1 MTRRL
6 RIAALALILA
16 ALAVV
21 PTGTDLRAH
30 SPGGA
35 TPTAPTVTAE
45 GTAQAVTETPAAA
58 AAPRTQTPTT
68 PPCENGTAVPSPA
81 DNPGLV
87 ADCSILLAAKDTL
100 RGTATLNWSADRAI
114 TTWTGVTVA
123 SEPYGTPRRVTQ
135 LVLQSARLNGS
146 IPAALGDLSALR
158 DLRLQW
164 NRLTGGIPAA
174 LGNLTQLT
182 YLGLGGN
189 QLTGSIPP
197 ELGAIGGTLRTL
209 HLTGPNPLPSGIGLT
224 GAIPPALGDLTGLQS
239 LYLNGNRLTG
249 PIPTRLR
256 WLTELQGLFL
266 NRNQLTGA
274 IPTQLG
280 ALTNLAE
287 LRLESNQL
295 TGAIPTQLG
304 DLRNLRKAYLKHNS
318 GLSGCVPGG
327 LLDVRF
333 NDVAQLNLPTCPAGT
348 PATPA
353 TPLPTFTLT
362 VTTTGGGSVEPGGA
376 TPHDEDSEVTLT
388 ASWNDAT
395 HTFTGWG
402 GDCSGTALTCVL
414 TMLADKSVTAT
425 FEALP
430 ADRCATTTAADCIRA
445 VYRGAPGD
453 YAQVQEIPADR
464 LLTPGSD
471 GRYTVARGQQITVV
485 TAARLPTGYTRFYLQ
500 RRPPGVPGTP
510 APVSFTQLIKPV
522 GTTYTFTV
530 TSDEGGR
537 TLFTFDLQAA
547 KPPLRPGLKPQLG
560 DRVVTTTFQVTTT
573 TIRYTSYDTTG
584 AATTPGSYAFLTGS
598 GDDETV
604 VTTYEDLR
612 DGTATG
618 LRIHKSDSYGA
629 SQAGTYSSVA
639 VGDIF
644 EWREA
649 TDCFVRYKV
658 TEVKAD
664 PAGTAP
670 RKQLA
675 IEWMTYA
682 FTGCSGLIGAP
693 ADGAGGASAPAADMS
708 FGELPDLGGPS
719 LTVPIRHALWQIVP
733 ESWTGA
739 MEASQLIGDQFATP
753 VYVETIAEAR
763 LLPRWREPDLP
774 SEWVFWRA
782 GTDPTVTPRGYEA
795 VWGTGQ
801 GTVAL
806 YIRGEQVSAIAY
818 AKYAAGR
825 RDGKIGVHE
834 TRIIA
839 GRPAVVKYSPAG
851 PTLAPTLSVVVF
863 VHDPDTNTEYTLY
876 GRTNTLRGSNVD
888 AMIAIAES
896 LFAEG
901 SGS

>member
-1 MTRRL
+1 MARSL

-21 PTGTDLRAH
+21 PAGTDLRAH
-30 SPGGA
+30 SPEGA
-35 TPTAPTVTAE
+35 TPTAPTVIAE
-45 GTAQAVTETPAAA
+45 GTAQAVAETPAA
-58 AAPRTQTPTT
+58 AAPRTQTPT

-81 DNPGLV
+81 TNPGLV
-87 ADCSILLAAKDTL
+87 ADCAILLAAKDTL

-114 TTWTGVTVA
+114 TAWSGVTVA
-123 SEPYGTPRRVTQ
+123 SLPYGAPQRVTQ
-135 LVLQSARLNGS
+135 LVLRSGSLNGS

-158 DLRLQW
+158 ELRLQW
-164 NRLTGGIPAA
+164 NQLTGSIPAA
-174 LGNLTQLT
+174 LGNLGQLT

-189 QLTGSIPP
+189 RLTGAIPP

-224 GAIPPALGDLTGLQS
+224 GAIPPALGNLTGLQS

-304 DLRNLRKAYLKHNS
+304 DLRNLRKAYLKNNS
-318 GLSGCVPGG
+318 GLSGCVPSG

-333 NDVAQLNLPTCPAGT
+333 NDVSQLNLPMCPTGT
-348 PATPA
+348 PPTPM

-362 VTTTGGGSVEPGGA
+362 VTATGGGSVEPGGA
-376 TPHDEDSEVTLT
+376 TTHDEDAEVTLT

-402 GDCSGTALTCVL
+402 GDCGGTALTCVL

-425 FEALP
+425 FAALP

-445 VYRGAPGD
+445 VYKGAPDD
-453 YAQVQEIPADR
+453 YAQVQEMPVDR

-471 GRYTVARGQQITVV
+471 GRYQVERGWQITVV

-500 RRPPGVPGTP
+500 RRPTDPAGTP
-510 APVSFTQLIKPV
+510 APVSAGQLIQPL

-530 TSDEGGR
+530 TTDEAGR

-560 DRVVTTTFQVTTT
+560 NRVVTTTFQVTTT

-584 AATTPGSYAFLTGS
+584 AATTQGSYAFLTGS
-598 GDDETV
+598 GDDETA
-604 VTTYEDLR
+604 VTTYEALR

-618 LRIHKSDSYGA
+618 LRIHQSDGYGA
-629 SQAGTYSSVA
+629 SQADTYGAVA
-639 VGDIF
+639 VGDVF

-649 TDCFVRYKV
+649 DDCWVRYEV
-658 TEVKAD
+658 TDVKAD

-670 RKQLA
+670 RKEFA
-675 IEWMTYA
+675 VKWKAYA
-682 FTGCSGLIGAP
+682 FTGCSGTVATDTHVSVTVDPPVNLLATAITVPVRYGPYQLIPFGWSGTVEEETMITTASSQDS
-693 ADGAGGASAPAADMS
+693 ATSGASADSEAPAW
-708 FGELPDLGGPS
+708 PS
-719 LTVPIRHALWQIVP
+719 
-733 ESWTGA
+733 
-739 MEASQLIGDQFATP
+739 D
-753 VYVETIAEAR
+753 
-763 LLPRWREPDLP
+763 
-774 SEWVFWRA
+774 
-782 GTDPTVTPRGYEA
+782 DPTVARQHPLWAEPSVPTGWQLGGLFADATYVEAIYADSDGYFAARFWIYRVDWLPRDTT
-795 VWGTGQ
+795 TGHYRPPH
-801 GTVAL
+801 A
-806 YIRGEQVSAIAY
+806 GEEVRTIDGHPAI
-818 AKYAAGR
+818 
-825 RDGKIGVHE
+825 
-834 TRIIA
+834 
-839 GRPAVVKYSPAG
+839 VKYSRAG
-851 PTLAPTLSVVVF
+851 SSVHIFNETTGVEYF
-863 VHDPDTNTEYTLY
+863 VHLYSSSEDPDGRDIEDAIVIARSLY
-876 GRTNTLRGSNVD
+876 Q
-888 AMIAIAES
+888 
-896 LFAEG
+896 
-901 SGS
+901 

>member
-1 MTRRL
+1 MARSL

-21 PTGTDLRAH
+21 PAGTDLRAH
-30 SPGGA
+30 SPEGA
-35 TPTAPTVTAE
+35 TPTAPTVIAE
-45 GTAQAVTETPAAA
+45 GTAQAVAETPAA
-58 AAPRTQTPTT
+58 AAPRTQTPT

-81 DNPGLV
+81 TNPGLV
-87 ADCSILLAAKDTL
+87 ADCAILLAAKDTL
-100 RGTATLNWSADRAI
+100 RGTATLNWSATRAI
-114 TTWTGVTVA
+114 TAWSGVTVA
-123 SEPYGTPRRVTQ
+123 SVPYGAPQRVTQ
-135 LVLQSARLNGS
+135 LVLRSGSLNGS

-158 DLRLQW
+158 ELRLQW
-164 NRLTGGIPAA
+164 NQLTGSIPAA
-174 LGNLTQLT
+174 LGNLGQLT

-189 QLTGSIPP
+189 QLTGAIPP

-224 GAIPPALGDLTGLQS
+224 GAIPPALGNLTGLQS

-304 DLRNLRKAYLKHNS
+304 DLRNLGKAYLKNNS

-333 NDVAQLNLPTCPAGT
+333 NDVSQLNLPMCPTGT

-362 VTTTGGGSVEPGGA
+362 VAATGGGSVEPGGA
-376 TPHDEDSEVTLT
+376 TTHDEDAEVTLT

-395 HTFTGWG
+395 HSFTGWG
-402 GDCSGTALTCVL
+402 GDCGGTALTCVL

-425 FEALP
+425 FAALP

-453 YAQVQEIPADR
+453 YAQVQEIPADV
-464 LLTPGSD
+464 LLTPNSD
-471 GRYTVARGQQITVV
+471 GRYTVERGQQVTVV

-500 RRPPGVPGTP
+500 RRPTDPAGTP
-510 APVSFTQLIKPV
+510 APVSAGQLIQPL

-530 TSDEGGR
+530 TTDEAGR

-560 DRVVTTTFQVTTT
+560 DRVVTTTFQVQTT

-584 AATTPGSYAFLTGS
+584 AATSQGSYAFLTGS
-598 GDDETV
+598 GTDETA
-604 VTTYEDLR
+604 VTTYEALR

-618 LRIHKSDSYGA
+618 LRIHQFDGYGA
-629 SQAGTYSSVA
+629 SQADTHGAVA

-644 EWREA
+644 EWWEA
-649 TDCFVRYKV
+649 DDCFVRYEV

-670 RKQLA
+670 RKEFA
-675 IEWMTYA
+675 IKWRAYA
-682 FTGCSGLIGAP
+682 FTGCTGSVATDTAVRVTWSPEPNFLATRT
-693 ADGAGGASAPAADMS
+693 
-708 FGELPDLGGPS
+708 
-719 LTVPIRHALWQIVP
+719 TVPVRYGPFELVP
-733 ESWTGA
+733 LGWKGVLEEVTKVPRASSGGSGA
-739 MEASQLIGDQFATP
+739 AGISEGT
-753 VYVETIAEAR
+753 EE
-763 LLPRWREPDLP
+763 
-774 SEWVFWRA
+774 SEWPS
-782 GTDPTVTPRGYEA
+782 GD
-795 VWGTGQ
+795 
-801 GTVAL
+801 
-806 YIRGEQVSAIAY
+806 
-818 AKYAAGR
+818 
-825 RDGKIGVHE
+825 
-834 TRIIA
+834 
-839 GRPAVVKYSPAG
+839 PAVVRQHPLWNEPTLPAG
-851 PTLAPTLSVVVF
+851 WTISSMSAEEWYVGVRYLGANRHWAAITWIARQDWQPRVLRVGDPGGPDYAEEVRTIDGHPAYLHYYRVAAAVYIMDETAGVEYFAVVF
-863 VHDPDTNTEYTLY
+863 ASASDPD
-876 GRTNTLRGSNVD
+876 GRGID
-888 AMIAIAES
+888 DAIALARS
-896 LFAEG
+896 LYQ
-901 SGS
+901 